1 MRARDEVGFRSIATR
16 SRRAM
21 HVLAIAVGIAGCMPM
36 PPELASQN
44 QISQDASASNDDGS
58 VRADGGTTVDAGV
71 SQDAGVTVDAG
82 MSHDAGVTVDAGGSH
97 DAGVTVDAGDAG
109 GSHDAGVAVDAG
121 HDAGPRDAGMVTCG
135 ANTFDCGGVAPYPE
149 QPRVPG
155 TSCCCTWGFV
165 PAGDGSCR

>member
-36 PPELASQN
+36 PPELAGPNETSE
-44 QISQDASASNDDGS
+44 DASASNDDGS
-58 VRADGGTTVDAGV
+58 VRGDGGTTVDAGI
-71 SQDAGVTVDAG
+71 
-82 MSHDAGVTVDAGGSH
+82 SHDAGVTVDAGGSQ
-97 DAGVTVDAGDAG
+97 DAGVTVDAGGSQDAGVIADAG
-109 GSHDAGVAVDAG
+109 GSQDAGVTMDAG

-135 ANTFDCGGVAPYPE
+135 SNTFDCGGVAPYPE